1 MSKYVGKQGQKYIFY
16 EKEGNKILMYRAVH
30 KPVEKTFRC
39 KAPDGM
45 KEHSDDEST
54 GKPWTL

>member
-1 MSKYVGKQGQKYIFY
+1 MSKYLGKQGQKHTFY
-16 EKEGNKILMYRAVH
+16 EKERNRILMYRVDH

-45 KEHSDDEST
+45 KEHSDDDS
-54 GKPWTL
+54 GGMLWTL